1 MSKKEISWI
10 GLINALIAERKK
22 AGKPAGVKD
31 VMGEAKKQWVEIKEG
46 KDPKYVKGKQI
57 ITRKKGKKSKKS
69 KKSKTAKSRC
79 ETADDDTSASEI
91 LDKCELC
98 KKCMKEIKKHLK

>member
-31 VMGEAKKQWVEIKEG
+31 VMGDAKKQWVDIKAG
-46 KDPKYVKGKQI
+46 KDPKYVKGKPN
-57 ITRKKGKKSKKS
+57 ITPQEGQEEQEGQDRKELG
-69 KKSKTAKSRC
+69 AKQLTTTTPAHRRFS
-79 ETADDDTSASEI
+79 TSASSARNA
-91 LDKCELC
+91 
-98 KKCMKEIKKHLK
+98 

>member
-1 MSKKEISWI
+1 MSKKEITWI
-10 GLINALIAERKK
+10 GLINALIAENKK

-31 VMGEAKKQWVEIKEG
+31 VMDDAKDQWAEVKNG
-46 KDPKYVKGKQI
+46 KHPKYVKGNQV
-57 ITRKKGKKSKKS
+57 TVRRKKSKGKKSKKN
-69 KKSKTAKSRC
+69 KTAKSKC
-79 ETADDDTSASEI
+79 VDDDTSASDI